1 MKVADFQW
9 DIADAS
15 RTQDVGHMIYIYIYI
30 YIYIF
35 GSSLSKVWLC

>member
-30 YIYIF
+30 YIWVF
-35 GSSLSKVWLC
+35 FK

>member
-30 YIYIF
+30 YIF

>member
-30 YIYIF
+30 F

>member
-15 RTQDVGHMIYIYIYI
+15 RTQEVGHMIYIYIYL
-30 YIYIF
+30 
-35 GSSLSKVWLC
+35 GLL